1 MLPAG
6 FRSNSLNPSKH
17 HSTTWTLTFSTFSLA
32 TLLLRSSDGRPIVW
46 CVIGF
51 FVGIY
56 LFFQG
61 FRLLQ
66 RRRLILDTPISKVRS
81 ASLGMVELNGLA
93 AGPYTI
99 EAPITER
106 ACFYYRTVAW
116 EWKQSGKNKQWVKV
130 AAESMHVPFFL
141 DDNTGKVMVDPRG
154 AELDLHRDFQQ
165 EFCDSFFTTKQ
176 EAPPNVFAFL
186 ARHGVSTTNK
196 IKVEEFCIK
205 PKNSLFLLGT
215 LDENPGLEL
224 TPQPIQDEEH
234 NTLTFGRSLGFS
246 FNSGGNGLGNTL
258 SVATVGNHADDD
270 TFERRSISESL
281 MGGGRTLQKS
291 VASTNVIRLSPAP
304 SPAQIGD
311 MTQQQKVAAALL
323 KAGISTP
330 SAWAAARVTSSSVV
344 VHSGAH
350 GNDGHGEVQTEQS
363 GSAQN
368 NAANSGAQV
377 ASQHE
382 AQPDGFDRHPSVVL
396 MKGKNNPT
404 FLISWRSQRDL
415 ASSLGWKCTL
425 MIWGGPA
432 LILSSLYGLHALTH
446 WF

>member
-1 MLPAG
+1 LI
-6 FRSNSLNPSKH
+6 LSK
-17 HSTTWTLTFSTFSLA
+17 FSLA
-32 TLLLRSSDGRPIVW
+32 AIFLRSSDSRPIVW

-51 FVGIY
+51 FAGIY
-56 LFFQG
+56 LFVQG

-66 RRRLILDTPISKVRS
+66 RRRLILDTPVSKVRS
-81 ASLGMVELNGLA
+81 ASLGIIELNGLA
-93 AGPYTI
+93 VGPYTI

-106 ACFYYRTVAW
+106 PCYYHRTVAW
-116 EWKQSGKNKQWVKV
+116 EWKQSGRSRQWVKV

-154 AELDLHRDFQQ
+154 ADLDLHRDFQQ

-176 EAPPNVFAFL
+176 EAPPNVYAFL

-205 PKNSLFLLGT
+205 PKNALFVLGT

-234 NTLTFGRSLGFS
+234 NTLTFGRSLGLS
-246 FNSGGNGLGNTL
+246 FNLESTGVGSALSFTTGRSSGERD
-258 SVATVGNHADDD
+258 V
-270 TFERRSISESL
+270 FERRSISEGL
-281 MGGGRTLQKS
+281 MGSRTPQKS
-291 VASTNVIRLSPAP
+291 AGPTNVIRLSPASGP
-304 SPAQIGD
+304 TQTGE
-311 MTQQQKVAAALL
+311 MTQQQKIAAALL
-323 KAGISTP
+323 KAGISNP
-330 SAWAAARVTSSSVV
+330 AAWAAAGVTPSSIA
-344 VHSGAH
+344 VHSNITGEPQGERESKANGA
-350 GNDGHGEVQTEQS
+350 S
-363 GSAQN
+363 QN
-368 NAANSGAQV
+368 NAPNSNDRIVPEA
-377 ASQHE
+377 E
-382 AQPDGFDRHPSVVL
+382 AQPDSFDLHPSVVL

-432 LILSSLYGLHALTH
+432 LTLLSLYGLHTLTH